1 MFKNVASQ
9 KITLLAINTTTNAP
23 QTGDAANLTFYVTKD
38 DGSVTALTDTSA
50 AELDATNAPGMYSCD
65 VSQSECNADKLM
77 FTGKSSTANVKV
89 VPSIIYTRAN
99 NINDMVITS
108 SGIPEVNATQL
119 AGSATPITN
128 MNTVFNT
135 DFAVNY
141 NTTNDGWVVKLGN
154 YVHGGSSAEMRLD
167 VLEALTEITT
177 NQITSSVNSIPW
189 NTAWDAEVQSEAQ
202 DAITASSLPTAV
214 QVWAAATRTLT
225 ALDEDTTTLDL
236 DATITAAVPT
246 AAQIATAV
254 LTTAMTEAYRTA
266 GGTAT
271 LAQAVYE
278 LISHMGDSV
287 ISGTTK
293 TLRKIDGTTAKTYT
307 LDSAS
312 TPTSITEAT

>member
-1 MFKNVASQ
+1 M
-9 KITLLAINTTTNAP
+9 
-23 QTGDAANLTFYVTKD
+23 
-38 DGSVTALTDTSA
+38 TDTSA
-50 AELDATNAPGMYSCD
+50 AELDATNAPGLYSCD
-65 VSQSECNADKLM
+65 VTQGETNADKLL
-77 FTGKSSTANVKV
+77 FSGKSSTANVKV

-99 NINDMVITS
+99 NINDMVIDS
-108 SGIPEVNATQL
+108 SGILDVRLGDYPHGGN
-119 AGSATPITN
+119 SATITL
-128 MNTVFNT
+128 NTLETSTLNVSGGVVT
-135 DFAVNY
+135 I
-141 NTTNDGWVVKLGN
+141 TT
-154 YVHGGSSAEMRLD
+154 M
-167 VLEALTEITT
+167 EITT
-177 NQITSSVNSIPW
+177 DLTIGDDLIVTGDISATTNSLPW
-189 NTAWDAEVQSEAQ
+189 NAAWDAEVQSEAQ
-202 DAITASSLPTAV
+202 DAITASSLPTAA

-278 LISHMGDSV
+278 LIAHMGDSV

-293 TLRKIDGTTAKTYT
+293 TLRKLDGTTAKTFT

-312 TPTSITEAT
+312 TPASITEAT